1 MRPSHLAQH
10 RLASQH
16 IGGTTFTA
24 VPELV
29 NWMGALQAQD
39 YAMAKWAVGVRV
51 PRATDT
57 SVEAALNSGAILRTH
72 MLRPTWHLVAAED
85 VHWMLALTAPHIK
98 ASQNARHTE
107 LELTPAVLKKT
118 YGLLEK
124 NLRDGNHLT
133 REELNGVFERAKIS
147 LGDNRA
153 AHLLLCAELEGL
165 IASGVT
171 KGGKPTYAL
180 LEERVP
186 KPKPLAKDEALAAL
200 VSRYFA
206 SHGPATLADFGWWS
220 GLPVGEAR
228 KALEMAKP
236 KLISEAVGEQ
246 TYWFTAASKMPANS
260 AYLLPAYDEF
270 IISYKDRSA
279 SLTFE
284 QQKKAVSDN
293 GIFRPM
299 VVVNGEVI
307 GIWKRIVK
315 KNTVQVEAEYF
326 AKPNKVTLSL
336 IENAAEKYGEFL
348 GKTISADFTPK

>member
-1 MRPSHLAQH
+1 MNPSHIAQH

-16 IGGTTFTA
+16 IAGTTFTT
-24 VPELV
+24 VPKV
-29 NWMGALQAQD
+29 VGWMSAIQAQD

-51 PRATDT
+51 PGATDA
-57 SVEAALNSGAILRTH
+57 SVEVALNSGTILRTH
-72 MLRPTWHLVAAED
+72 VLRPTWHLVAAED
-85 VHWMLALTAPHIK
+85 IHWMLALTAPHIK
-98 ASQNARHTE
+98 ASQRARHAE

-147 LGDNRA
+147 LADNRA
-153 AHLLLCAELEGL
+153 AHLLMCAELDCL
-165 IASGVT
+165 IASGAT
-171 KGGKPTYAL
+171 KQGKPTYTL
-180 LEERVP
+180 LDERVP
-186 KPKPLAKDEALAAL
+186 KPKRLSKDEALAAL
-200 VSRYFA
+200 AGRYFA

-236 KLISEAVGEQ
+236 KLICEAVGDQ
-246 TYWFTAASKMPANS
+246 TYWFTPASKVPANS
-260 AYLLPAYDEF
+260 AHLLPAYDEF

-279 SLTFE
+279 LLTFE

-307 GIWKRIVK
+307 GIWKRTAK
-315 KNTVQVEAEYF
+315 KNSVLVEAEYF
-326 AKPNKVTLSL
+326 GKPNKAILGL
-336 IENAAEKYGEFL
+336 IEHAAEQYGEFL
-348 GKTISADFTPK
+348 GKTISSGFTPK